1 MKANPKALDK
11 VLKGIG
17 FEHSLEYTIE
27 NLIVDMEEE
36 VISFEDLVNVICSMI
51 RNGVDEEGSQDVK
64 PT

>member
-11 VLKGIG
+11 VLKGTR
-17 FEHSLEYTIE
+17 FKHSLEYTIE

-51 RNGVDEEGSQDVK
+51 RNGVDEGGSQDVK
-64 PT
+64 PI